1 MAGEADLVADSDAF
15 GDIPGIGG
23 VGQDFSL
30 DEGFYAAFF

>member
-1 MAGEADLVADSDAF
+1 MAGEADLAAYFSAF

>member
-1 MAGEADLVADSDAF
+1 MAGEADFVAYFDAF
-15 GDIPGIGG
+15 GDIPGIWG